1 MIVVALAGE
10 KRIDDFMHAA
20 DVFEPSKR
28 LVYVYTFKTISENK
42 NGLLLR
48 YKKALELSGLKVV
61 AVFELGNLE
70 GAYIDKTVKMISN
83 GQTWRILSEFL
94 DACNF
99 NKKEEKKENG
109 LVHV

>member
-42 NGLLLR
+42 NGLLLK

-83 GQTWRILSEFL
+83 GHTWSLLSDFL
-94 DACNF
+94 KACDNF
-99 NKKEEKKENG
+99 TKKEENG

>member
-10 KRIDDFMHAA
+10 KRLDDFMHAA

-28 LVYVYTFKTISENK
+28 LVNVYTFKTTSENK

-48 YKKALELSGLKVV
+48 YKDALEKTGLRVV
-61 AVFELGNLE
+61 AVFVLGDPEN
-70 GAYIDKTVKMISN
+70 AWVDNTVKMISN
-83 GQTWRILSEFL
+83 GQTWRMLSEFL